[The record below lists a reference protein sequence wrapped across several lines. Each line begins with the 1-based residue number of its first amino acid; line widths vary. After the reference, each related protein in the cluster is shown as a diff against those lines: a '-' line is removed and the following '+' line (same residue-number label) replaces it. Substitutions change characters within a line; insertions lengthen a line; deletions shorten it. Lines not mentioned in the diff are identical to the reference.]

1 MMAVRYKEKNV
12 PENSLMANA
21 FDLSISDVSMN
32 MKLIPVVTRLIHK
45 SVCASIIFDDLKRY
59 LLYKYRDFD

>member
-12 PENSLMANA
+12 PENSLMEKA
-21 FDLSISDVSMN
+21 FDLSISDVSMSTKWN
-32 MKLIPVVTRLIHK
+32 PVVIRLIHK
-45 SVCASIIFDDLKRY
+45 SICASIIFDDLKRY